1 MKPLKQ
7 FSEFLKEGIIRR
19 QSPDKERAIFLVSE
33 SEDAY
38 KFLIEMVKKVGIDNS
53 NANTFIK
60 NAYDPMMELVRAIL
74 LTKGFNSSGSY
85 AHEAE
90 VAYLRE
96 LKFSEAEVQFANQLR
111 YFRNGITYYGTK
123 LDAEYAKKVLDFV
136 GKIYPKLRNLFKV

>member
-1 MKPLKQ
+1 
-7 FSEFLKEGIIRR
+7 
-19 QSPDKERAIFLVSE
+19 
-33 SEDAY
+33 
-38 KFLIEMVKKVGIDNS
+38 MVKKVGIDNS

-136 GKIYPKLRNLFKV
+136 RKIYPKLRNLFKI